1 MKKFILITF
10 LIFAIVACCPKPDE
24 YTWSRYS
31 WKVINHTQQTFGIK
45 IQTPE
50 NKVQNYMRPNKEV
63 RFGQDVLIESA
74 NGFNTLWESGKSVNY
89 EIICKLVQGDVEL
102 KRWTLDEL
110 INGSIDAKHKHFFRE
125 SDWQRIGVPN
135 ENPCLWIFEITDD
148 DLK

>member
-1 MKKFILITF
+1 
-10 LIFAIVACCPKPDE
+10 
-24 YTWSRYS
+24 
-31 WKVINHTQQTFGIK
+31 
-45 IQTPE
+45 
-50 NKVQNYMRPNKEV
+50 MRPNKEV